1 MDGFNEGSE
10 DAAVAVLH
18 NEVAR
23 AHLLIVNLIFYADTK
38 LEVVASFWV
47 LHAFEISR
55 EGLLARHIN
64 IKYPDVVDSLYL
76 IAERDI
82 CLESSAER
90 GLFAI
95 ALLPF
100 DNVLEV
106 LETDELV
113 VAEAETLWAVR
124 TAVDEWVQLND
135 FVSNAGK
142 HKFVT
147 ISGLRPGW
155 HGQLLKQ

>member
-1 MDGFNEGSE
+1 M
-10 DAAVAVLH
+10 
-18 NEVAR
+18 
-23 AHLLIVNLIFYADTK
+23 T
-38 LEVVASFWV
+38 
-47 LHAFEISR
+47 
-55 EGLLARHIN
+55 RHIN
-64 IKYPDVVDSLYL
+64 IKNPDVVDSLYL

-82 CLESSAER
+82 CFESSAEL

-124 TAVDEWVQLND
+124 TAVDE
-135 FVSNAGK
+135 
-142 HKFVT
+142 
-147 ISGLRPGW
+147 
-155 HGQLLKQ
+155 